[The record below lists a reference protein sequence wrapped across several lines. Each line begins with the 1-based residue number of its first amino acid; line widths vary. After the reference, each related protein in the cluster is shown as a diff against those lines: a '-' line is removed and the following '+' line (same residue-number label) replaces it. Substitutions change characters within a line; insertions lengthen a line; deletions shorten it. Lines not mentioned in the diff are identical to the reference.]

1 MNLYKYKEI
10 IENINIIVI
19 FSIPII
25 SLVLYTLNKR
35 KMMLLEFMIY
45 IGELIIYIYLNSY
58 VIIGNI
64 NLVSMIL
71 ILKFTIILIIK
82 EKLKINNFLHKS
94 ILILGLLYI
103 CNIKAEHSIL
113 INIILNI
120 IILKYSVIDYIK
132 VFNKELLD
140 NKYNLNKKKSY
151 IKEIKNKIKSE
162 KEFQKIIKMKY

>member
-64 NLVSMIL
+64 NLVSMIQ
-71 ILKFTIILIIK
+71 IGRA
-82 EKLKINNFLHKS
+82 H
-94 ILILGLLYI
+94 
-103 CNIKAEHSIL
+103 
-113 INIILNI
+113 
-120 IILKYSVIDYIK
+120 V
-132 VFNKELLD
+132 
-140 NKYNLNKKKSY
+140 
-151 IKEIKNKIKSE
+151 
-162 KEFQKIIKMKY
+162 

>member
-45 IGELIIYIYLNSY
+45 IGEFIIYIYLNSY

-151 IKEIKNKIKSE
+151 IKEIKNKIK
-162 KEFQKIIKMKY
+162 

>member
-1 MNLYKYKEI
+1 MKKRLVIDIMNLYKYKEI

-45 IGELIIYIYLNSY
+45 IGEFIIYIYLNSY

-71 ILKFTIILIIK
+71 ILKFTIIL
-82 EKLKINNFLHKS
+82 
-94 ILILGLLYI
+94 
-103 CNIKAEHSIL
+103 
-113 INIILNI
+113 
-120 IILKYSVIDYIK
+120 
-132 VFNKELLD
+132 
-140 NKYNLNKKKSY
+140 KK
-151 IKEIKNKIKSE
+151 
-162 KEFQKIIKMKY
+162 